1 MLVLCTNC
9 VPCHRSYS
17 MRFKRCSA
25 ARVARLI
32 GISQLHPFPP
42 NWESVLSVLCSH
54 WANSAQSSIEVRLT
68 PEPFTGYQ
76 PYPLLGSAASIC
88 GCNGVEH
95 QLRGIPFGVC
105 AEPEFA
111 GNGGF
116 GFWWVSR
123 LGYAARTSAGL
134 FKCLVNGD
142 SKRHSIIFFFVV
154 APPSENTSSSGQSD
168 HSSWDERLWRAKR
181 THIGFNGTITQPTRA

>member
-1 MLVLCTNC
+1 MRPSPHWHGIVPVRAGHPTGGVDCIQMPCTYWTLLIAALCTMC
-9 VPCHRSYS
+9 LCTVQRAMHHMIVTAATP
-17 MRFKRCSA
+17 RFKRCSA

-32 GISQLHPFPP
+32 GISQLHPSP

-95 QLRGIPFGVC
+95 QLRGVPFGVC

-123 LGYAARTSAGL
+123 LGNAARTSAGL
-134 FKCLVNGD
+134 F
-142 SKRHSIIFFFVV
+142 
-154 APPSENTSSSGQSD
+154 
-168 HSSWDERLWRAKR
+168 
-181 THIGFNGTITQPTRA
+181 